1 MKTKIVIFISLIVS
15 LFTLTGCAK
24 TEVQKENYKIVTS
37 FYPMY
42 IIARNITDGANNVQ
56 LVNMT
61 EQNTGCIHDYTLTTN
76 DMKKIENADIFI
88 QNGLGLEIFM
98 DKIFTIYPNLKV
110 LDASINIKNVI
121 KEDEVNPHV
130 WTSIENYINQVK
142 EISQVL
148 IQQNLENK
156 QIYEENTEKYIN
168 LVGARHPLID
178 KNKIVPID
186 IKLGQNFNCLIITGP
201 NTGGKTV
208 CLKTTGLLLLMAY
221 TGLYIPCNE
230 NSSICIF
237 KNIFA
242 DIGDEQSISE
252 SLSTF
257 SAHIT
262 NIINITNNA
271 DENCLILLDELG
283 SGTDPIEGANL
294 AISILNFFY
303 NTGCL
308 VLATT
313 HYQELKNYALVTH
326 GFENASSE
334 FDVENLK
341 PTYKLLIGIPGKSN
355 AFAISKKL
363 GLNQE
368 ILNNA
373 YSLLKDDNIHIE
385 DILKS
390 IYDNKLQ
397 IEREK
402 QDIDK
407 NLAQIQT
414 LRKEL
419 EKENTGVKQ
428 KEKELIETAKLEA
441 RNILLSAKEEANE
454 IIKQLN
460 NINHDLKS
468 ANSLRN
474 SLNDKIKQFDIPQ
487 KENGNLTKSDIQ
499 LGMLVEVIPFNTIGT
514 VISFPSKSNEVQIQ
528 MGNTKMN
535 ISLSNL
541 KKTAKALAK
550 ENFSTTKVNKNNGS
564 KSKYISPEINVI
576 GQNVDE
582 ATYIIDK
589 YLDDC
594 AISNIAT
601 IRIVHGKG
609 TGKLREGIHSFLKKH
624 PHVKSFRLGTFGEG
638 EMGVTVVELK

>member
-148 IQQNLENK
+148 IQQNSENK

-589 YLDDC
+589 YLDNC

>member
-42 IIARNITDGANNVQ
+42 IIVRNITDGANNVQ

-148 IQQNLENK
+148 IQQNSENK

-186 IKLGQNFNCLIITGP
+186 IKLGQDFNCLIITGP